1 MRDDTQDSRVVTGTL
16 AAIAEAVYSRL
27 VGSVVVGLTG
37 GIGTGKTRVA
47 ELLRELG
54 ASVECSDLIVREL
67 QSPGGEV
74 LEAIVESFGREYVLP
89 SGELDRAKLGDL
101 VFNDDAARVRLGGL
115 IHPAV
120 YRTLLA
126 RMEAHKEAGVA
137 VIVLDIP
144 LLLEGRSTG
153 KGSGALLPFDTIC
166 VVYADQDTQLARVTQ
181 RDDLSP
187 EEARA
192 RIDSQVPIEEKRAMA
207 DVVVDNSGDWEA
219 TAKQVRELY
228 EGWVKRAQP

>member
-1 MRDDTQDSRVVTGTL
+1 M
-16 AAIAEAVYSRL
+16 AAAPEHVYSRL

-37 GIGTGKTRVA
+37 GIGTGKTRA
-47 ELLRELG
+47 CELLRELG
-54 ASVECSDLIVREL
+54 AAVECSDLIVREL
-67 QSPGGEV
+67 QAPGGEV
-74 LEAIVESFGREYVLP
+74 LEAITERFGREYLLP

-101 VFNDDAARVRLGGL
+101 VFNDEAARVVLGGL

-126 RMEAHKEAGVA
+126 RMEAHKKAGVA

-144 LLLEGRSTG
+144 LLLEGRRTG
-153 KGSGALLPFDTIC
+153 KGSGAMLPFDVIC
-166 VVYADQDTQLARVTQ
+166 VVYADEGTQLARVME
-181 RDDLSP
+181 RDGLSP
-187 EEARA
+187 EDARA
-192 RIDSQVPIEEKRAMA
+192 RMVSQLAVEEKRAMA
-207 DVVVDNSGDWEA
+207 DVVIDNSGDWEA

>member
-1 MRDDTQDSRVVTGTL
+1 M
-16 AAIAEAVYSRL
+16 AATAEAVYSRL

-54 ASVECSDLIVREL
+54 AAVECSDQIVREL

-74 LEAIVESFGREYVLP
+74 LEAIAETFGREYLLP

-101 VFNDDAARVRLGGL
+101 VFNDEAARAKLGDL

-126 RMEAHKEAGVA
+126 RMQAHKQAGVA

-144 LLLEGRSTG
+144 LLLEGRSAG
-153 KGSGALLPFDTIC
+153 KGSGALLPFDVIC
-166 VVYADQDTQLARVTQ
+166 LVYADEDTQLARLTE
-181 RDDLSP
+181 RDELSA

-192 RIDSQVPIEEKRAMA
+192 RMDSQLAIEEKRTMA
-207 DVVVDNSGDWEA
+207 EVIVDNSGDWQA